1 MSVTVYG
8 AAYSTYTRTALLALQ
23 EKGVPYALEMVDVF
37 QPVPDTHKQRHP
49 WGKIPVLEHDGFQV
63 YETTAIGRYVDE
75 AFPGTP
81 LQPATA
87 RDRARMEQARGIIDS
102 YGYAAIVI
110 ALFVQR
116 AVNPKF
122 GQPSD
127 EAKIAAAL
135 PEAERAL
142 DALADV
148 QGGEG
153 WLAGTYSLA
162 DLHFAPVCTYLRMT
176 PEGAKMLAERPSLV
190 AWWEMMA
197 ARPSMAATKSPLE

>member
-1 MSVTVYG
+1 
-8 AAYSTYTRTALLALQ
+8 
-23 EKGVPYALEMVDVF
+23 
-37 QPVPDTHKQRHP
+37 
-49 WGKIPVLEHDGFQV
+49 
-63 YETTAIGRYVDE
+63 
-75 AFPGTP
+75 
-81 LQPATA
+81 
-87 RDRARMEQARGIIDS
+87 MEQARGIIDS

-153 WLAGTYSLA
+153 WLAGTYS
-162 DLHFAPVCTYLRMT
+162 
-176 PEGAKMLAERPSLV
+176 
-190 AWWEMMA
+190 
-197 ARPSMAATKSPLE
+197 